1 MAAVNYAEAYER
13 ALAQAYPNV
22 LNFGELYNVANNRT
36 YKFVDSKTIHIPSI
50 SVTGRKN
57 VNRDSIDGVFQ
68 RNVDNEWETKTLTF
82 YREWSTSIDPA
93 DVMDTN
99 MVLTIQNAT
108 QVFNETQKFP
118 EKDAYTISKIYA
130 DWVAEGKTA
139 DTTVLNVDNVL
150 AVFDKLMEIPEDKIK
165 EASII
170 DIQLKDLKGNTRSLT
185 DLKGKV
191 VLIDFTVY
199 NNAMSAAHNLA
210 LRELYNKY
218 ASQGFEIYQISLDG
232 DEHFWKTSADNLPW
246 VCVRDANGAY
256 SSYISL
262 YNVTNLPSV
271 FLVNRNNELSARGEN
286 IKDLDE
292 AIKKLL

>member
-1 MAAVNYAEAYER
+1 M
-13 ALAQAYPNV
+13 
-22 LNFGELYNVANNRT
+22 
-36 YKFVDSKTIHIPSI
+36 
-50 SVTGRKN
+50 
-57 VNRDSIDGVFQ
+57 
-68 RNVDNEWETKTLTF
+68 
-82 YREWSTSIDPA
+82 
-93 DVMDTN
+93 
-99 MVLTIQNAT
+99 
-108 QVFNETQKFP
+108 
-118 EKDAYTISKIYA
+118 
-130 DWVAEGKTA
+130 
-139 DTTVLNVDNVL
+139 
-150 AVFDKLMEIPEDKIK
+150 
-165 EASII
+165 
-170 DIQLKDLKGNTRSLT
+170 KGNTRSLT

-292 AIKKLL
+292 AIKNSCKS